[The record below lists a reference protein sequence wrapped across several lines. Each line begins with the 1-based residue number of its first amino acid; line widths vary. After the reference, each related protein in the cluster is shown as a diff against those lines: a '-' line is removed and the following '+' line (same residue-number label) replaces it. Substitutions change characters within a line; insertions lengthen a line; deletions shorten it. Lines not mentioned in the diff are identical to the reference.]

1 MARPDGRSRLHGWP
15 MVVIFGCGVFSC
27 AGFIYA
33 AMRMKSTCW
42 TRLAIGTTAMTAV
55 AWILLA
61 AWRHGDDA
69 SNAATAFA
77 LEMWVAFIALAWIV
91 SPDYAP
97 ADSAPPP
104 PGAVPLPDKFSPH
117 PSDTSSAPAPF
128 PGAPPPPP
136 PPRSEW

>member
-69 SNAATAFA
+69 SNAATSTLNVEGQSAFSGA
-77 LEMWVAFIALAWIV
+77 ATAANVFQTKTMVVNVVDGKLTLDAGNAADKATRLNYVEITPVASV
-91 SPDYAP
+91 
-97 ADSAPPP
+97 
-104 PGAVPLPDKFSPH
+104 
-117 PSDTSSAPAPF
+117 
-128 PGAPPPPP
+128 
-136 PPRSEW
+136 